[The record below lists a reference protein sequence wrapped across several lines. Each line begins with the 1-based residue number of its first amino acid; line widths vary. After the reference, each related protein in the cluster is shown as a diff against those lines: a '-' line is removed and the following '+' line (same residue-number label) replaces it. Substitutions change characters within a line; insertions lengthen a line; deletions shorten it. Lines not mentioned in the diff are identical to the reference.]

1 MVQDDGDEEG
11 MVVLDDGDEV
21 EVVALAYHDIHN
33 HHDIH
38 NQVEVEAM
46 DDDGVVVDN
55 HQDLDCKEVQELDY
69 FHQPCQ

>member
-1 MVQDDGDEEG
+1 
-11 MVVLDDGDEV
+11 MVVLDDGDEVEVV

-33 HHDIH
+33 HHGIH

-69 FHQPCQ
+69 FHQPCQMMFPFES

>member
-1 MVQDDGDEEG
+1 
-11 MVVLDDGDEV
+11 MVVLGDGDEV
-21 EVVALAYHDIHN
+21 GVVALAYHDIHN
-33 HHDIH
+33 
-38 NQVEVEAM
+38 QVEVVAM